1 MSAYKLASDGKSI
14 YTTTPNGA
22 IVQIP
27 VDDDNAQYQEYLAW
41 LDIPGNTPDP
51 ADPAPTPDPQ
61 EAIDAATLD
70 TLKAQYSAIK
80 SGMVTISGHCDNIL
94 GGPASPTAAQTGTAL
109 KTLAGD
115 MKQILNGMDKMLDAL
130 AVIVRRIRG

>member
-1 MSAYKLASDGKSI
+1 MSTYKLASDEKSI

-22 IVQIP
+22 LVQIP
-27 VDDDNAQYQEYLAW
+27 VDESNLQYQEYLAW
-41 LDIPGNTPDP
+41 LDEGNTPDP
-51 ADPAPTPDPQ
+51 AAPISPPDPQ
-61 EAIDAATLD
+61 EGIDDATLD
-70 TLKAQYSAIK
+70 TLKTQYAAIK

-94 GGPASPTAAQTGTAL
+94 GGPANPTAAQTGTAL

-115 MKQILNGMDKMLDAL
+115 VKQILNGMDKMLDAL